1 MENKE
6 ALNTLNEIK
15 DLMERSSRFKAVSGW
30 SIVIIGI
37 LASLASAV
45 IYYFFNEMVLNTPL
59 KLKIALVVAVCLF
72 VVSSLTVLLMS
83 RRKALKNGVGF
94 KWDATI
100 SRLVLNFTLPMLAG
114 GIFCVALV
122 MHGYYG
128 LTSSVMLLFY
138 GMALLCSQKYTYSSL
153 RFLAYAELILG
164 LIDCFVVDYALLIW
178 FVGFGILHIV
188 YGIVFIV
195 RHKEEK

>member
-30 SIVIIGI
+30 SIVLIGI
-37 LASLASAV
+37 MASLASAI
-45 IYYFFNEMVLNTPL
+45 IYYFFNDMILNTPQ
-59 KLKIALVVAVCLF
+59 KLRIALVVAVCLF
-72 VVSSLTVLLMS
+72 VVSFLTVLLMS

-94 KWDATI
+94 KWDATVR
-100 SRLVLNFTLPMLAG
+100 RLVLNFALPLIAG
-114 GIFCVALV
+114 GVFCIALV

-128 LTSSVMLLFY
+128 LTSSVMLIFY
-138 GMALLCSQKYTYSSL
+138 SMALLCSQKYTYSSI
-153 RFLAYAELILG
+153 RFLGYAELLLG
-164 LIDCFVVDYALLIW
+164 LIDCFVVDYALLLW

-188 YGIVFIV
+188 YGIVFIL
-195 RHKEEK
+195 RHKGEK